1 MYFHNFPEI
10 AYDPTGS
17 GNYNTIQD
25 ITTRIKVREW
35 IINNGALFSKYIV
48 SNGDTPEIVA
58 FKEYGSTDYHW
69 VVLLFNQIIN
79 NYYGWPLSRRNFDA
93 FVNEKYTNPN
103 GIHSYIIPQSSGG
116 TWIDITVESD
126 VVGATALTNMEYE
139 EKIQDK
145 KAKIRLLK
153 KSYLLQF
160 TNEFQRLVGQ
170 KVALSN

>member
-10 AYDPTGS
+10 EYDPTGS
-17 GNYNTIQD
+17 GFFNTIQD

-93 FVNEKYTNPN
+93 YVNSKYTNPN
-103 GIHSYIIPQSSGG
+103 GIHSYTIPQSSGG

>member
-10 AYDPTGS
+10 EYDPTGS
-17 GNYNTIQD
+17 GFYNTIQD

-48 SNGDTPEIVA
+48 HDGDTPEIVA

-93 FVNEKYTNPN
+93 YVNSKYDNPY
-103 GIHSYIIPQSSGG
+103 GVHHYEISQSSGG
-116 TWIDITVESD
+116 DWVKIFVESD
-126 VVGATALTNMEYE
+126 VVGAEAVTNMAYE
-139 EKIQDK
+139 EQIQNK
-145 KAKIRLLK
+145 KSKIRILK
-153 KSYLLQF
+153 RSYLLQF

>member
-10 AYDPTGS
+10 EYDPTGS

-93 FVNEKYTNPN
+93 FVMTVNILILMAYTP
-103 GIHSYIIPQSSGG
+103 I
-116 TWIDITVESD
+116 
-126 VVGATALTNMEYE
+126 LF
-139 EKIQDK
+139 
-145 KAKIRLLK
+145 LK
-153 KSYLLQF
+153 VL
-160 TNEFQRLVGQ
+160 EAHG
-170 KVALSN
+170 

>member
-10 AYDPTGS
+10 EYDPTGS
-17 GNYNTIQD
+17 GFFNTIQD

-69 VVLLFNQIIN
+69 VVLLFNQIMN

-93 FVNEKYTNPN
+93 FVNDKYENPQAV
-103 GIHSYIIPQSSGG
+103 HHYEIIQSSG
-116 TWIDITVESD
+116 DQTVKIKVKST
-126 VVGATALTNMEYE
+126 VVGATAVTNLEYE
-139 EKIQDK
+139 QDIQNNK
-145 KAKIRLLK
+145 KQIKLLK
-153 KSYLLQF
+153 PTYLGQF
-160 TNEFQRLVGQ
+160 KAEFQEL
-170 KVALSN
+170 LY

>member
-69 VVLLFNQIIN
+69 VVLLFNQITN

-93 FVNEKYTNPN
+93 FVN
-103 GIHSYIIPQSSGG
+103 
-116 TWIDITVESD
+116 D
-126 VVGATALTNMEYE
+126 
-139 EKIQDK
+139 
-145 KAKIRLLK
+145 
-153 KSYLLQF
+153 
-160 TNEFQRLVGQ
+160 
-170 KVALSN
+170 

>member
-10 AYDPTGS
+10 EYDPTGS
-17 GNYNTIQD
+17 GFFNTIQD

-48 SNGDTPEIVA
+48 SDGDTPEIVA

-69 VVLLFNQIIN
+69 VVLLFNQIMN

-93 FVNEKYTNPN
+93 FVNDKYANPY
-103 GIHSYIIPQSSGG
+103 GIHSYTIPQSSGG

-126 VVGATALTNMEYE
+126 VVGATALTNIEYE